1 MSKIFV
7 LRINSL
13 VSSVDSTLRFGADN
27 EVIIPLAVID
37 ELQNY
42 NGRPEKKKVA
52 NSILTYLETFNI
64 NKLITEGVVQE
75 NGSKLKIERNHH
87 DIPIEMDGITEID
100 RRIFQVCIGLKK
112 ERSSKEVILVSKN
125 KAIRYTYRH

>member
-42 NGRPEKKKVA
+42 NGRPEKKKV
-52 NSILTYLETFNI
+52 SI
-64 NKLITEGVVQE
+64 Q
-75 NGSKLKIERNHH
+75 KIKA
-87 DIPIEMDGITEID
+87 T
-100 RRIFQVCIGLKK
+100 KK
-112 ERSSKEVILVSKN
+112 IKK
-125 KAIRYTYRH
+125 